1 MIFNTAQES
10 SDSESEVSESDDKA
24 EGKLIA
30 QKVEEFIAKRRREDE
45 AKIEELK
52 EMVAK
57 AKAEQKIEREKR
69 MAYYANLRKQM
80 AERDLTSE
88 ESSEA
93 SEAEESEAESESA
106 IEKAS
111 KSSKTAPS
119 SVVDDEPGQ
128 YVSANESS
136 LEEITVESRPS
147 KVIDDKTKTIT
158 KVIFNCF

>member
-1 MIFNTAQES
+1 
-10 SDSESEVSESDDKA
+10 
-24 EGKLIA
+24 
-30 QKVEEFIAKRRREDE
+30 
-45 AKIEELK
+45 
-52 EMVAK
+52 MVAK

-158 KVIFNCF
+158 KVIFNCFSVASLTGLFWLKLREYTQCIFSVVISLFG